1 MGRADLGEL
10 ALDRLRPERDAARP
24 LRQATVARLIASR
37 SVSLGSGLAAGRPR
51 PSSPPAWFWPASWPS
66 FSWRGS
72 FDVAA
77 DRTPARTFAAHSCLA
92 PAIWGFG
99 LFGGFHSLPTREFAA
114 GRSTCVRVR
123 TPVQRLKQNPETSQT
138 PIRTSEDR
146 RIGGPCLKRVLVA
159 VRVVGLHHKAGAI
172 DDPAGDARQPLAEA
186 FARHGAAVA
195 GNP

>member
-51 PSSPPAWFWPASWPS
+51 PSSPPAWFRPASWPA
-66 FSWRGS
+66 FSWRGF

-92 PAIWGFG
+92 PAMWGFG
-99 LFGGFHSLPTREFAA
+99 CFGGFIPSLRASSQQEESTYVR
-114 GRSTCVRVR
+114 GRA
-123 TPVQRLKQNPETSQT
+123 PVQRLKQT
-138 PIRTSEDR
+138 P
-146 RIGGPCLKRVLVA
+146 
-159 VRVVGLHHKAGAI
+159 
-172 DDPAGDARQPLAEA
+172 
-186 FARHGAAVA
+186 
-195 GNP
+195 